1 MQIGMYSPR
10 SDVLQQM
17 QNALTEFTETAYL
30 SLNLRGYDTYAD
42 LDASLTDAPLDLL
55 FYDTELSPDPIEHIR
70 RIMRTIPNCTL
81 ILLCDDSRY
90 ALMGYSVKASNYLLT
105 PLPSDKLISA
115 LAEFLRERLQADTYY
130 LPIKI
135 NSVWSRVNMRH
146 ITYLES
152 AGHSIFFHLY
162 DGRTFRTNAHYR
174 DYEGLLDM
182 NPDFFRCHKSYVV
195 NLRYVTKWDIDSL
208 TLMDGNTVSVSRPY
222 RQIVRS
228 MYACYITRTA
238 DPAPVN

>member
-17 QNALTEFTETAYL
+17 QQTLAEFTETAYL
-30 SLNLRGYDTYAD
+30 SLNLRGYDTYAG
-42 LDASLTDAPLDLL
+42 LSFSLNSAPLDLL
-55 FYDTELSPDPIEHIR
+55 FYDTELSPDPIEDIR
-70 RIMRTIPNCTL
+70 RITYTIPNCTL

-90 ALMGYSVKASNYLLT
+90 ALMGYTVKATNYLLT
-105 PLPSDKLISA
+105 PLSSDKLISTF
-115 LAEFLRERLQADTYY
+115 AEFLRDRLQADTYY
-130 LPIKI
+130 LPIRI

-152 AGHSIFFHLY
+152 AGHSIIFHLY

-195 NLRYVTKWDIDSL
+195 NLRYVTKWDVDAL
-208 TLMDGNTVSVSRPY
+208 TLMDGNSVSVSRPY

-228 MYACYITRTA
+228 MYTCYVTRTE
-238 DPAPVN
+238 DTIPIT